1 MWCWTILIFSQ
12 VFDITGLFQGNEKF
26 DVIVIRNIIVKTI
39 CIIFIFIL
47 VKNPNDLWLYIIL
60 NSCATLFSNI
70 TLWIKLP
77 KLLTK
82 VQLKDLHPVKHIVPV
97 IKLFIPTVAIS
108 LYTVLDKTLIG
119 LLIDETYIET
129 STQIVD
135 GMEQIINTTKRYA
148 YLENGYYEQSEK
160 IVKLALTLITALAT
174 VMISRNA
181 NEIANGNKEKVRQN
195 LYFSG
200 RFVMFLGLP
209 MTFGLIAIAPNL
221 IPWFLGPNFEKSI
234 LLMQLFSPLI
244 LIIGMCNVFGLQYL
258 IPSKKDNQ
266 YTLGVI
272 IGAVSNLILNFILIP
287 KFWSVGAV
295 VASLIAEFLVAF
307 TMYMYTKNEMS
318 ITKVICDSKR
328 HIFSSV
334 IMFFA
339 VYITQKYMVS
349 SLINTCVLIIE
360 GVIVYLFILLI
371 LRDDFIKKVLKEK
384 K

>member
-1 MWCWTILIFSQ
+1 MYKAIF
-12 VFDITGLFQGNEKF
+12 K
-26 DVIVIRNIIVKTI
+26 IRGHKS
-39 CIIFIFIL
+39 FIQL
-47 VKNPNDLWLYIIL
+47 
-60 NSCATLFSNI
+60 
-70 TLWIKLP
+70 LP
-77 KLLTK
+77 
-82 VQLKDLHPVKHIVPV
+82 HIVPV

-234 LLMQLFSPLI
+234 LLMHLSRIKEFSLF
-244 LIIGMCNVFGLQYL
+244 
-258 IPSKKDNQ
+258 
-266 YTLGVI
+266 
-272 IGAVSNLILNFILIP
+272 
-287 KFWSVGAV
+287 
-295 VASLIAEFLVAF
+295 
-307 TMYMYTKNEMS
+307 
-318 ITKVICDSKR
+318 
-328 HIFSSV
+328 
-334 IMFFA
+334 
-339 VYITQKYMVS
+339 
-349 SLINTCVLIIE
+349 
-360 GVIVYLFILLI
+360 
-371 LRDDFIKKVLKEK
+371 
-384 K
+384 